1 MSPAPAE
8 QTLPMPKIEAEALAD
23 HYDAQSSPA
32 DTTADETQ
40 R

>member
-1 MSPAPAE
+1 
-8 QTLPMPKIEAEALAD
+8 MPKIEAEALAD
-23 HYDAQSSPA
+23 HYDAQTSPA

>member
-23 HYDAQSSPA
+23 HYDAQPSTA
-32 DTTADETQ
+32 DAIADETQ

>member
-32 DTTADETQ
+32 DTAADDTQ